1 MSITSP
7 DYIQGLRAL
16 IGHSPVNLVGVSGL
30 VQNERGEL
38 LLQRRSGA
46 DLWSVLG
53 GLCELGEAPEDT
65 LCRELREEAQIEVH
79 RAELLTVLGGP
90 EHHHLLA
97 NGDEFYSYSAVYAV
111 REWSGTPTP
120 DGIEGAELRF
130 FAWDA
135 LPARMGPVGRRAR
148 ALLSEVGS

>member
-1 MSITSP
+1 MSIVSP

-16 IGHSPVNLVGVSGL
+16 IGQRPVNLVGVSGL

-38 LLQRRSGA
+38 LLQRRVGT
-46 DLWSVLG
+46 DYWSVLG
-53 GLCELGEAPEDT
+53 GLCELGEALEDT
-65 LCRELREEAQIEVH
+65 LRRELREEAQIEVQ

-90 EHHHLLA
+90 EHHHLLE

-120 DGIEGAELRF
+120 DGEEGEELRF
-130 FAWDA
+130 FPWNA
-135 LPARMGPVGRRAR
+135 LPAHMGPVGRRAR
-148 ALLSEVGS
+148 ALLT